1 MNYEIVEIEP
11 FSGSASKVYSII
23 PEGEEKTLFDSFL
36 EEHSLRYKTELKEI
50 LKRLKQIGHSTG
62 ARVNFFKPEGDSVFV
77 KKWGEYVYALYD
89 EEESNLRLY
98 CIRFSN
104 VAVILGGGGFKD
116 KSIRQWQED
125 PKLSNEVRLMM
136 AYAESILKQLDEKEL
151 YWSVDG
157 KELEGNLKNYD
168 NDEED

>member
-1 MNYEIVEIEP
+1 M
-11 FSGSASKVYSII
+11 G
-23 PEGEEKTLFDSFL
+23 G
-36 EEHSLRYKTELKEI
+36 
-50 LKRLKQIGHSTG
+50 G
-62 ARVNFFKPEGDSVFV
+62 
-77 KKWGEYVYALYD
+77 YVYALYD

-136 AYAESILKQLDEKEL
+136 AYAESILKQLDEKDL